1 MSDNA
6 TRKRRGRPPTLEG
19 TPGTYTVRL
28 PENLVQALERFAE
41 SEKLSRSD
49 VIRMAIADYLK
60 RKRAL
65 PKD

>member
-1 MSDNA
+1 MSNNA

-28 PENLVQALERFAE
+28 PENLVQSLERFAE
-41 SEKLSRSD
+41 REELSRSE
-49 VIRMAIADYLK
+49 VIRVAVADYLK

-65 PKD
+65 G